1 VRALRFAIGLL
12 VALLVHLF
20 VVVLGPEAAG
30 AVDPFLLLIVLFA
43 LDGNVLAALIGGCVA
58 GLTEDAVTGGLFGL
72 YGLAG
77 TVVGFVAAR
86 TTHQL
91 SLERRRFVALLFSLA
106 AVIQQM
112 VVQGMLVLLNAE
124 QEMPSL
130 TLLAIRVV
138 LAAVFGS
145 MLVTAWG
152 KAESTLRKRRQDHR
166 PRVSWGTK

>member
-1 VRALRFAIGLL
+1 MRALRFAIGLL
-12 VALLVHLF
+12 VALLVHLL
-20 VVVLGPEAAG
+20 VVALGPEAAG
-30 AVDPFLLLIVLFA
+30 AVDPFLLLIVLFS
-43 LDGNVLAALIGGCVA
+43 LEGNVLAAVIGGCVA

-77 TVVGFVAAR
+77 TIVGFIAAR

-91 SLERRRFVALLFSLA
+91 SLDQRRFVALLFSLA
-106 AVIQQM
+106 AVIQQI
-112 VVQGMLVLLNAE
+112 VVQGLLVLLATD

-130 TLLAIRVV
+130 TLLAVRVV

-145 MLVTAWG
+145 LLVSVWG
-152 KAESTLRKRRQDHR
+152 KAEGILRKRRQERR

>member
-1 VRALRFAIGLL
+1 MRALRFAIGLL

-20 VVVLGPEAAG
+20 VVALGPEAAG
-30 AVDPFLLLIVLFA
+30 AIDPFLLLIVLFA

-58 GLTEDAVTGGLFGL
+58 GLTEDVVSGGLFGL

-86 TTHQL
+86 TTHHL
-91 SLERRRFVALLFSLA
+91 SLERRSFVALLFSLA

-112 VVQGMLVLLNAE
+112 VVQGMLVLLATA

-130 TLLAIRVV
+130 LLLAVRVV
-138 LAAVFGS
+138 LAAVLGS
-145 MLVTAWG
+145 LLVSVWG
-152 KAESTLRKRRQDHR
+152 KVESTLRKRRQDRR
-166 PRVSWGTK
+166 PRVSWGAK